1 MEDSRNPL
9 LPPRFC
15 KEVFYRWKSSRTK
28 EIITVRTDKTN
39 KVWKQIP
46 SEIVWENP
54 RLWQIIN
61 QTRKVMKLFLYLFF
75 LILSKSNVLRI
86 RMRSSWWLWLKWYFH
101 IFHTTH
107 LLRTYSVLRTI
118 LATFSSSMIQTTIHT
133 LLEFTF
139 PYRGQRKHRRWH
151 KRVNYSVF

>member
-1 MEDSRNPL
+1 MFLLYNPKLMMEDSRNPL

-61 QTRKVMKLFLYLFF
+61 QTRKVMKLFFISFF
-75 LILSKSNVLRI
+75 FNLKQKQCFEDKNEIVLMTLVKVILSYIPYN
-86 RMRSSWWLWLKWYFH
+86 
-101 IFHTTH
+101 
-107 LLRTYSVLRTI
+107 
-118 LATFSSSMIQTTIHT
+118 TFTQN
-133 LLEFTF
+133 LFCA
-139 PYRGQRKHRRWH
+139 K
-151 KRVNYSVF
+151 NYSSHFQFIDDSDNYPYPFGVYIPI